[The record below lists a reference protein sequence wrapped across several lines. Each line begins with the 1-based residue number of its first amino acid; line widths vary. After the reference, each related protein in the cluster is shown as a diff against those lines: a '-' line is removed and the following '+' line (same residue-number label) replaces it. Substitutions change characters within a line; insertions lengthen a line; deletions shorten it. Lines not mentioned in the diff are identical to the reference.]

1 MRCERIDSKWVVLKC
16 VKKCVEGVVVMVGKI
31 CVGMGIVYGENEV
44 GNKGEGRGIRG
55 EVVVCRVW
63 MIVVSVYEVMV
74 EMKMIEVRVFELGGW
89 KDRIEE

>member
-1 MRCERIDSKWVVLKC
+1 MRCERIDCKWVVVKC
-16 VKKCVEGVVVMVGKI
+16 VKECVEGVVVMKRKVG
-31 CVGMGIVYGENEV
+31 VRMGIVNGKNEV
-44 GNKGEGRGIRG
+44 VNKGEGRGIRK

-74 EMKMIEVRVFELGGW
+74 EMKMIDVRVFEVRRW

>member
-1 MRCERIDSKWVVLKC
+1 
-16 VKKCVEGVVVMVGKI
+16 MV
-31 CVGMGIVYGENEV
+31 
-44 GNKGEGRGIRG
+44 NKGEGRGIRK

-74 EMKMIEVRVFELGGW
+74 EMKMIDVGVFELGGW